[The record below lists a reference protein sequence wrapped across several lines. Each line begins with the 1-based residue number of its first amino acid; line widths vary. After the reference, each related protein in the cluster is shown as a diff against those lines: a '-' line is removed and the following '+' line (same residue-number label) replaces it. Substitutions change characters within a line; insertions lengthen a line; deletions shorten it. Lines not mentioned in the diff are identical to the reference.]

1 MSRGVNF
8 IATLFWQA
16 PMAFFEKASYVL
28 LLIIQNAKEML
39 QIDVYFVRTTCASF
53 LEAHL
58 GYLFQKPDFTL
69 GSSRFVTLKQNR
81 KLESRCRID

>member
-39 QIDVYFVRTTCASF
+39 QIDVYFVHTTCASF

-58 GYLFQKPDFTL
+58 GYFENLISHSAHLDL
-69 GSSRFVTLKQNR
+69 
-81 KLESRCRID
+81 